1 MVLTG
6 NTLVHLSVRVTLL
19 FKERT
24 PGHLGPFFKFAHLGE
39 RDGGGRLGGRES
51 LSVSSRIS
59 SSATELACGLGQAP
73 SPPWASVSLSAQ

>member
-24 PGHLGPFFKFAHLGE
+24 PGHLGPFFKFAHIGE
-39 RDGGGRLGGRES
+39 RDGGGRLGGEG
-51 LSVSSRIS
+51 
-59 SSATELACGLGQAP
+59 ELERLEP
-73 SPPWASVSLSAQ
+73 YF